1 MKMLRLIQTD
11 KMKYSVDEIIDD
23 IIKLENLE
31 TRDLVYLNKKDFDF
45 AVKENDILVYENG
58 VYRLDDKAKEERLKF
73 LREKLE
79 RLKNSEFK

>member
-1 MKMLRLIQTD
+1 MLRLIQTD